1 MNGTGT
7 APFIPSMFPHSR
19 GVTPQA
25 SDWNGYQVLI
35 LFHFFFYADKT
46 IVLYFWSFSFLLV

>member
-46 IVLYFWSFSFLLV
+46 IVLYF